1 MPEIRDADAAVRY
14 IVSRGILLFLPCG
27 VPGFSLYENMEPELF
42 ETDVKS
48 LNPWYWR
55 FEFAY
60 EDDLFYGQ
68 FFDGRLGFVRRDLF
82 PAFAALRR
90 GGRTTEAMLESD
102 DLTDDAKAFYRA
114 LSAFA

>member
-1 MPEIRDADAAVRY
+1 MLVIRDADAAVRY
-14 IVSRGILLFLPCG
+14 IESRGILLFLPCG

-68 FFDGRLGFVRRDLF
+68 FFDGRLG
-82 PAFAALRR
+82 
-90 GGRTTEAMLESD
+90 
-102 DLTDDAKAFYRA
+102 
-114 LSAFA
+114 

>member
-82 PAFAALRR
+82 PDF
-90 GGRTTEAMLESD
+90 
-102 DLTDDAKAFYRA
+102 RA
-114 LSAFA
+114 NR